1 MRKSLFACLLF
12 CSQLSY
18 SQELPDYD
26 KYILHERTD
35 YKAADSIA
43 LKASDYLLSTPF
55 EKNNVD
61 RLRSIQFMIRWMSGT
76 PDYNFNL
83 DQSVSKVIK
92 GNDEMLALYMAAM
105 TKYSLENPASAKNE
119 HLVKVNSMKLVLAY
133 CENPKNNM
141 KMTRELHKLSVANK
155 KGELDKALL

>member
-12 CSQLSY
+12 CSQISY
-18 SQELPDYD
+18 SQEVPDYD

-43 LKASDYLLSTPF
+43 RKASTYLLSTPF
-55 EKNNVD
+55 KKDNID

-83 DQSVSKVIK
+83 DQSISSIIK
-92 GNDEMLALYMAAM
+92 GNDELLALYMAAM
-105 TKYSLENPASAKNE
+105 TKYVLENPALAKDE
-119 HLVKVNSMKLVLAY
+119 KLVKINSVKLLLAY
-133 CENPKNNM
+133 CENPVNNI
-141 KMTRELHKLSVANK
+141 KMTKALQKLSQANQ
-155 KGELDKALL
+155 KGELEKVL